1 MYYIINISLNPPV
14 RIENLEFK
22 TELESSEWID
32 NNGGPTLYSFIFI
45 EK

>member
-1 MYYIINISLNPPV
+1 MYYIINLSQSHPV
-14 RIENLEFK
+14 IIENLKFE

-32 NNGGPTLYSFIFI
+32 DNSEPTLYSFIFI

>member
-1 MYYIINISLNPPV
+1 MYYIINLSLSHPV
-14 RIENLEFK
+14 IIENLKFE

-32 NNGGPTLYSFIFI
+32 ANGGPTLYSFIFI